1 MSATHDLLYG
11 EIEEDL
17 RATVRAMLAERSPL
31 SAVLER
37 CESAEPYD
45 LKLWRTLAV
54 ELGCAGLAVPEEH
67 GGVGASFR
75 EAAVVL
81 EELGR
86 AVAPVPFLGSAVVA
100 TSALL
105 ACGEEELLGELAS
118 GARTAALALPFST
131 PPHAPSA
138 AGVRATGDALSG
150 TVTSVADGLPA
161 DVLLVPV
168 PGALYAVRADGVGVT
183 RAPVVSLDL
192 TRKLCDVTLDAAPGR
207 LLATGQAA
215 DRAVSAA
222 LTTGAALLAS
232 EQLGVAQWCLDAT
245 VEHLKTRYQ
254 FGRPVGSFQALKHR
268 LADLWVEIS
277 HARAVARYAAACV
290 VTADPDTATATAL
303 AQAHCSAVAVAAA
316 QECVQLHGGIGFTWE
331 HGAHLYLKRA
341 KSAAIAFGTPDAHRA
356 ALAALVDL

>member
-1 MSATHDLLYG
+1 VNVTQDLLYG
-11 EIEEDL
+11 EIEDDL

-31 SAVLER
+31 VAVLER
-37 CESAEPYD
+37 CEGPEPYD

-105 ACGEEELLGELAS
+105 ACGEREVLPELAS

-131 PPHAPSA
+131 APHAPSPPP
-138 AGVRATGDALSG
+138 VRALGDTLTG
-150 TVTSVADGLPA
+150 TVTSVADALPA
-161 DVLLVPV
+161 DVLLVPA
-168 PGALYAVRADGVGVT
+168 PGALYAVQASADGVT

-192 TRKLCDVTLDAAPGR
+192 TRQLCDVTLDGAPGR
-207 LLATGQAA
+207 LLAAGGAA
-215 DRAVSAA
+215 DRVVSTA

-232 EQLGVAQWCLDAT
+232 EQLGVAEWCLETT

-254 FGRPVGSFQALKHR
+254 FGRPIGSFQALKHR
-268 LADLWVEIS
+268 LADLWVEVTQ
-277 HARAVARYAAACV
+277 ARAVARYAAACV
-290 VTADPDTATATAL
+290 VSADPDVPTATAL
-303 AQAHCSAVAVAAA
+303 AQAHCSAVAVKAAE
-316 QECVQLHGGIGFTWE
+316 ECVQMHGGIGFTWE

-341 KSAAIAFGTPDAHRA
+341 KSASIAFGTPDQHRA

>member
-1 MSATHDLLYG
+1 VSATHDLLYG
-11 EIEEDL
+11 EIEEEL

-31 SAVLER
+31 AAVLER
-37 CESAEPYD
+37 CDSAEPYD

-54 ELGCAGLAVPEEH
+54 ELGGAGLAVPEEH

-105 ACGEEELLGELAS
+105 ACGERELLAELAG
-118 GARTAALALPFST
+118 GARTAVLAVPFST
-131 PPHAPSA
+131 PPGA
-138 AGVRATGDALSG
+138 AARPQVRVDGDRLTG
-150 TVTSVADGLPA
+150 TVTSVADCLPA
-161 DVLLVPV
+161 DLLLVPV
-168 PGALYAVRADGVGVT
+168 PGGLYAVDAAAGGVT

-192 TRKLCDVTLDAAPGR
+192 TRRLCDLTLDGAPGR
-207 LLATGQAA
+207 PLATGDAA
-215 DRAVSAA
+215 GHAVAAA
-222 LTTGAALLAS
+222 LGTGAALLAS
-232 EQLGVAQWCLDAT
+232 EQLGVAQWCLETT

-254 FGRPVGSFQALKHR
+254 FGRPLGSFQALKHR
-268 LADLWVEIS
+268 LADLWVDIG
-277 HARAVARYAAACV
+277 HARAVARYAVACV
-290 VTADPDTATATAL
+290 VAGDPDSPVATAL
-303 AQAHCSAVAVAAA
+303 AQAHCSVVAVNAA

-341 KSAAIAFGTPDAHRA
+341 KSDSIAFGTPDQHRA
-356 ALAALVDL
+356 ALAGLLDL